1 MIENSKCECG
11 HNNPV
16 GTILCEYCGKPLDDT
31 IRNKDDI
38 VQEMRYEGKA
48 RRSQTA
54 QTSPFD
60 LIWNFFSSVK
70 VAIILIIITLAAA
83 GIGTIFPQEVFVP
96 SPDPANYYEEH
107 YGIWGKL
114 YYSSGF
120 SDMYNSW
127 WFVLLVSLIGISLVI
142 CSLDRVIPL
151 YKALKNQQ
159 VVKNVEFIQRQRISH
174 SEELPD
180 EENEQKIDQIAHEL
194 SKRFYHIRREQG
206 ALLAEKGRISRW
218 GPYIGHIGLIIFL
231 LGLLFRY
238 IPGWYLNES
247 IWVREGETKKVPETP
262 YYVKNERFI
271 MEFYGEDKTPE
282 SFDNEGSIVK
292 KYETNAVLYEKDS
305 QTGKLKAVKK
315 YPIIVNHPLEYKD
328 LLLYQSSFQTGLLEQ
343 ITFKVTEKK
352 SKTELGTFTV
362 NLNNI
367 RQDQVYQ
374 VGDLAVRPLEYYPDF
389 ALEDNR
395 PVTKSQE
402 PNRPAFIFEVKEK
415 GEKTGEKSWVISG
428 TNLENLMDENQYN
441 IDLAKI
447 HTVNASGLMVRVD
460 RSLPVIFTGGIIF
473 MIGLIMGFYWHH
485 RRVWVRFSNGTLYV
499 GGHTNKNWFSF
510 YHELSK
516 MESFKEYHLQ
526 PTRK

>member
-16 GTILCEYCGKPLDDT
+16 GTILCEHCGKPLDDSIT
-31 IRNKDDI
+31 HKDDL

-96 SPDPANYYEEH
+96 SSDPASYYEKH

-114 YYSSGF
+114 YHSFGF
-120 SDMYNSW
+120 SDMYSSW
-127 WFVLLVSLIGISLVI
+127 WFVLLVSMIGISLVI

-174 SEELPD
+174 SERIPG
-180 EENEQKIDQIAHEL
+180 EEKEQKIDQIAREL
-194 SKRFYHIRREQG
+194 SKRFYHIRRENG

-218 GPYIGHIGLIIFL
+218 GPYINHIGLIIFL

-247 IWVREGETKKVPETP
+247 IWVREGEVKNVPETP

-271 MEFYGEDKTPE
+271 MEFYEQEKTPE
-282 SFDNEGSIVK
+282 SLNDEDPVVK
-292 KYETNAVLYEKDS
+292 KYQTNAVLYKKDS
-305 QTGKLKAVKK
+305 RTGKLKAVKK
-315 YPIIVNHPLEYKD
+315 YPIIVNDPLKYND
-328 LLLYQSSFQTGLLEQ
+328 LLLYQSGFQTGLLDQ

-362 NLNNI
+362 NLNKI
-367 RQDQVYQ
+367 RRDQVYQ
-374 VGDLAVRPLEYYPDF
+374 VGNLTVRPLEYYPDF
-389 ALEDNR
+389 ALENNR
-395 PVTKSQE
+395 PVTRSQE

-415 GEKTGEKSWVISG
+415 GEETGEKSWVISG
-428 TNLENLMDENQYN
+428 TNFENLMAENQYS
-441 IDLAKI
+441 IDLAKL

-460 RSLPVIFTGGIIF
+460 RSLHIIF
-473 MIGLIMGFYWHH
+473 IGGMIFMVGLIMGFYWHH
-485 RRVWVRFSNGTLYV
+485 RRVWVRYSNGTLYV

-510 YHELSK
+510 CNELSG
-516 MESFKEYHLQ
+516 MEVFRGYDLR
-526 PTRK
+526 PTKK

>member
-11 HNNPV
+11 HNNPA
-16 GTILCEYCGKPLDDT
+16 GTILCEYCGKPLDESVGS
-31 IRNKDDI
+31 KDL

-54 QTSPFD
+54 RTSPFD

-70 VAIILIIITLAAA
+70 VAVFLIITTLAVA

-96 SPDPANYYEEH
+96 SPDPAGYYEQH

-114 YYSSGF
+114 YYSLGF

-127 WFVLLVSLIGISLVI
+127 WFVLLISLIGISLVV
-142 CSLDRVIPL
+142 CSLDRAIPL

-159 VVKNVEFIQRQRISH
+159 AVKNVQFIQRQRISH
-174 SEELPD
+174 AERIPDGEE
-180 EENEQKIDQIAHEL
+180 EQKIDQIAHEL
-194 SKRFYHIRREQG
+194 SKRYYRIQREPG

-218 GPYIGHIGLIIFL
+218 GPYINHIGLIIFL

-271 MEFYGEDKTPE
+271 MEFYGEEKIPE
-282 SFDNEGSIVK
+282 SFDEEGSIVK
-292 KYETNAVLYEKDS
+292 KYQTNAVLYEKDN

-315 YPIIVNHPLEYKD
+315 YPIIVNHPLEYKGV
-328 LLLYQSSFQTGLLEQ
+328 LLYQSGFQTGLLEQ
-343 ITFKVTEKK
+343 ISFKVTEKK
-352 SKTELGTFTV
+352 SKKELGTFTV

-367 RQDQVYQ
+367 RPDQVYQ
-374 VGDLAVRPLEYYPDF
+374 VGNLTVRPLEYYPDF
-389 ALEDNR
+389 ALENNR
-395 PVTKSQE
+395 PVTRSQE
-402 PNRPAFIFEVKEK
+402 PNRPAFIFEVKEQ
-415 GEKTGEKSWVISG
+415 GEKTGEKSWVITG
-428 TNLENLMDENQYN
+428 ANLENLMAENQYN

-460 RSLPVIFTGGIIF
+460 RSLPIIFIGGMIF
-473 MIGLIMGFYWHH
+473 MIGLIMGFYWNH
-485 RRVWVRFSNGTLYV
+485 RRIWVRFSNGTLYV

-510 YHELSK
+510 YRELSR
-516 MESFKEYHLQ
+516 MEVFREYQLE
-526 PTRK
+526 PTKK